1 MTTTYDLSQSEGRR
15 QFLEDY
21 WLNLAGFAY
30 GQFMQAGRGALLLS
44 GSNIDESEMLYIVYN
59 QLIHYPDI
67 YKVVNDYE
75 PELQIV
81 AIFTLPGVLAL
92 QTYKGEPA
100 PPEVYRFANRR
111 SRH

>member
-1 MTTTYDLSQSEGRR
+1 MTLYELSLPEGRR

-30 GQFMQAGRGALLLS
+30 EQFMQVGRGALLLS
-44 GSNIDESEMLYIVYN
+44 GSNLDDSEVLYIGFN
-59 QLIHYPDI
+59 QLTNYPDI
-67 YKVVNDYE
+67 SKAVNDYE

-81 AIFTLPGVLAL
+81 AIFTLPGILAL

-100 PPEVYRFANRR
+100 PPEVFRFISRRNR
-111 SRH
+111 H